1 MKEGIYIDV
10 VSKTIIA
17 QLSESMAQFVGNSVS
32 QEIKK
37 VLLTG
42 LPGVIGDEIGPVV
55 SNARKSVQKATEKS
69 GKRVL
74 DQLEEIQNHILL
86 DSDKTDNALNNF
98 EAFVKTELIQ
108 VQNTLVER
116 LGGKKYNL
124 HDKIINS
131 IQKLVQDRFETK
143 IDAGKLKIQSKK
155 VIDVLDAR
163 IRDLEN
169 GKAEVF
175 FALNESITSAE
186 NLQVISEKEIGEL
199 NAKIDGFQN
208 EKDDQE
214 LHITRYLTR
223 INMLTNQVADLN
235 NKLKES
241 ELIVENAAKEKAA
254 MEMKLT
260 VIQDLWEKQRILQK
274 TF

>member
-1 MKEGIYIDV
+1 MKEEIYIDV
-10 VSKTIIA
+10 VSKTIIS
-17 QLSESMAQFVGNSVS
+17 QLSESIAQFVGNSVS
-32 QEIKK
+32 KEIKK
-37 VLLTG
+37 ALLTG
-42 LPGVIGDEIGPVV
+42 FHGVIGDEIGPVV
-55 SNARKSVQKATEKS
+55 SNSRKSLQKATEKS
-69 GKRVL
+69 EKRVL
-74 DQLEEIQNHILL
+74 HQLEEIQKHILL

-116 LGGKKYNL
+116 LGGKKYDL

-143 IDAGKLKIQSKK
+143 IDAGKRKIQSKK

-169 GKAEVF
+169 GKADVF
-175 FALNESITSAE
+175 SALNESIASAE

-208 EKDDQE
+208 EKDHQE

-235 NKLKES
+235 VKLKES